1 MASRTMTGNLIS
13 SSKDTDLRIGV
24 VAALGL
30 GIVVTLTAILAHVP
44 QMTAESRS
52 TITLSASAPEIA
64 RPAPKVI
71 VQHQEATDHLI
82 R

>member
-1 MASRTMTGNLIS
+1 MTSNLIS
-13 SSKDTDLRIGV
+13 SSKDTDLRVGV

-30 GIVVTLTAILAHVP
+30 GIVVTLTAILAHTP
-44 QMTAESRS
+44 QMTAVSHTTSRS
-52 TITLSASAPEIA
+52 AITLSASAPEIA

-71 VQHQEATDHLI
+71 VQHQEATDHLV